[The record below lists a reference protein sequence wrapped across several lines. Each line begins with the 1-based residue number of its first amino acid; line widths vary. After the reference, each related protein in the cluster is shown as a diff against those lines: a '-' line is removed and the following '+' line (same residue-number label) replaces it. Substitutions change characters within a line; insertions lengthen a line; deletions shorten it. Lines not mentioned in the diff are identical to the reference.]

1 MAGFSQYLKGKF
13 VAHVFKATAYSAGA
27 TIAAALHTSDPT
39 AAGNNTEVTN
49 ANGYARVTS
58 GLAPSSNPSTNWEV
72 DGADSGRVW
81 AISDVTFPTCVSS
94 GWGTITHGSLWDN
107 GSHNTGNM
115 LFYGALSA
123 SKVIGVG
130 DVFKF
135 LGGGDLEVA
144 LS

>member
-1 MAGFSQYLKGKF
+1 MAGFSQYLKGKII
-13 VAHVFKATAYSAGA
+13 AHIFKATAYSAGA

-58 GLAPSSNPSTNWEV
+58 GLAPSSGPSTNWQV
-72 DGADSGRVW
+72 NGSDSGQVW
-81 AISDVTFPTCVSS
+81 TVADTTFPTCVTS

-107 GSHNTGNM
+107 GSHNSGNM
-115 LFYGALSA
+115 LFYAALA
-123 SKVIGVG
+123 QSKSIGVG
-130 DVFKF
+130 DIFKF
-135 LGGGDLEVA
+135 LAGGDLSVT